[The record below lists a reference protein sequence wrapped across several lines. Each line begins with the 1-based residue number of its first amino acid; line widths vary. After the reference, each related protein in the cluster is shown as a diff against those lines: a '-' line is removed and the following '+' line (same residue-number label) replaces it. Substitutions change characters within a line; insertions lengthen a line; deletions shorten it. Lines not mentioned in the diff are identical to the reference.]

1 MSPRVDRSSVSA
13 DPSKN
18 VNAVE
23 DFLEVVLSAYV
34 IGAAKNIM
42 GITDG
47 EEISATTPLQTL
59 SYELVKKFTSL
70 QW

>member
-1 MSPRVDRSSVSA
+1 
-13 DPSKN
+13 